1 MKKPDKKTLFGL
13 IVTLLALAA
22 TVFVLINAGVISLPE
37 KKNSAYEEE
46 TAVEAVD
53 ENEQLKQKYRSIYDE
68 NKAINPDYTGELIFD
83 SGLIDVSFV
92 QAKSC
97 FRDDGE
103 LYTFY
108 TEDGKVVTD
117 ATNYT
122 GNDVYIWTYWKTGE
136 YDYNDNGGSNFMD
149 YRNNLSDQN
158 LIIYGHHFSVWNDE
172 TRTKAFTPL
181 EQLLEE
187 ENYAPNRY
195 VTLVLEDEI
204 RRYEIASV
212 YNFDAF
218 NEDHLKNMQYWRV
231 EYNYDD
237 YADNSYDAG
246 YYRNYIEAVRK
257 AQLYDTGVDWT
268 TDDNTLTLQTCIG
281 GHAGELY
288 EIVVLRQIS
297 SMPY

>member
-1 MKKPDKKTLFGL
+1 MKKLDKKTLFGL
-13 IVTLLALAA
+13 IVTFLALTA
-22 TVFVLINAGVISLPE
+22 TFFVLINAGVISLPE
-37 KKNSAYEEE
+37 KKNPAVDEEPIVE
-46 TAVEAVD
+46 TVD
-53 ENEQLKQKYRSIYDE
+53 ENELLKQKYRSLYDE
-68 NKAINPDYTGELIFD
+68 NKAINPDYVGELIFD

-97 FRDDGE
+97 FKDNGE

-108 TEDGKVVTD
+108 TEEGKLVTD
-117 ATNYT
+117 ATEYT

-136 YDYNDNGGSNFMD
+136 YDYNDHGGSNFMD
-149 YRNNLSDQN
+149 YRNDLSNQN

-187 ENYAPNRY
+187 ENYAANRY
-195 VTLVLEDEI
+195 VTIVLQDEI
-204 RRYEIASV
+204 RRYEIAAV
-212 YNFDAF
+212 YEFDAF
-218 NEDHLKNMQYWRV
+218 SEEHLEKLQYWRI

-237 YADNSYDAG
+237 YDGSAYDAD
-246 YYRNYIEAVRK
+246 YYRNYIDTAK
-257 AQLYDTGVDWT
+257 KTALYDTGVEWT
-268 TDDNTLTLQTCIG
+268 ESDNTVTLQTCIG

-297 SMPY
+297 SQPY

>member
-1 MKKPDKKTLFGL
+1 MNKPDKKTLFGL